1 MPPTKPTGAM
11 NLQST
16 TSLTPVENDP
26 LKSDFRN
33 FLFIVWKHLNL
44 PDPTPIQYD
53 IANYLQSGPK
63 RRVVEAF
70 RGVGKSWITSAFVCW
85 RLYCNPDRKILVIS
99 ASKTRADDFS
109 TFTLRLIFEMPI
121 LSHLRPKDG
130 QRFSKVS
137 FDVGPSR
144 AAHAPSVKSLGIT
157 SQLAGSRAHDIV
169 ADDIEV
175 PNNSDTQM
183 KRDKLKEQIKE
194 FDAILTPDPDTTIT
208 YLGTPQ
214 TEQSIYNELPSR
226 GYDVRVWPARYPT
239 EKVREKYGSAL
250 APVIAQALDDDPRI
264 EGHPTDRKRFS
275 NEDLMEREL
284 SYGRSGFSLQ
294 FMLDTSLS
302 DADKYPLKLSDL
314 VVMDLD
320 PEKAPVDLAY
330 GSSPDLMHNDLPNVG
345 MSGDRLYRPFMVS
358 SEWAPY
364 SGIVMAVDPSGRGS
378 DETAYAIVAM
388 MFSRLYLLDAGGL
401 PGGYDMPTL
410 EGIAK
415 LAKKYK
421 VNKVII
427 EPNFGDGMFNRLLS
441 PVMQRF
447 HPCTIE
453 DTERSISQKERRIID
468 SLEPAMNQHRLVVD
482 KKLIQKDYDSTLD
495 LRPEHINRYRL
506 FYQMTRLTADRGSL
520 AKDDRIDALALAV
533 HYWTDLMEQ
542 DTKVAAQQHRDE
554 LFDAELEKFM
564 AGVGFGR
571 KTTRMKW
578 N

>member
-1 MPPTKPTGAM
+1 MNQLTTTAPPSSPIVVDK
-11 NLQST
+11 
-16 TSLTPVENDP
+16 DP
-26 LKSDFRN
+26 LKADFRN
-33 FLFIVWKHLNL
+33 FLYVVWKHLNL

-53 IANYLQSGPK
+53 IAHYLQSGPK

-85 RLYCNPDRKILVIS
+85 RLYCNPNRKILVIS
-99 ASKTRADDFS
+99 ASKQRADDFS
-109 TFTLRLIFEMPI
+109 TFTLRLVFEMP
-121 LSHLRPKDG
+121 LLAHLKPRDG

-137 FDVGPSR
+137 FDVGPSG

-175 PNNSDTQM
+175 PNNSDTQT

-194 FDAILTPDPDTTIT
+194 FDAILAPGDDTTIT

-226 GYDVRVWPARYPT
+226 GYEVRIWPARYPT
-239 EKVREKYGSAL
+239 LKVLEKYGSFL
-250 APVIAQALDDDPRI
+250 APVIAQLMDNDPSI
-264 EGHPTDRKRFS
+264 EGTSTDPKRFS
-275 NEDLMEREL
+275 HEDLMEREL

-302 DADKYPLKLSDL
+302 DADRYPLKLSDL
-314 VVMDLD
+314 VIMDLD
-320 PEKAPVDLAY
+320 PTKAPIDLAY
-330 GSSPDLMHNDLPNVG
+330 GSSPELAHTDLPNVG
-345 MSGDRLYRPFMVS
+345 MAGDRLYRPFMVS
-358 SEWAPY
+358 GEWSPY
-364 SGIVMAVDPSGRGS
+364 SGIVMSVDPSGRGS
-378 DETAYAIVAM
+378 DETAYAVVAM
-388 MFSRLYLLDAGGL
+388 MYSRLYLLDAGGL

-410 EGIAK
+410 EGIGR

-421 VNKVII
+421 VNKIVV

-453 DTERSISQKERRIID
+453 DTDRSTSQKERRIID
-468 SLEPAMNQHRLVVD
+468 SLEPVMNQHRLIVD
-482 KKLIQKDYDSTLD
+482 KKLIQRDYDSTLE
-495 LRPEHINRYRL
+495 LRPEHVNRYRL

-542 DTKVAAQQHRDE
+542 DTQVAAKMHRDD
-554 LFDAELEKFM
+554 LLQADLDDFM
-564 AGVGFGR
+564 QGVGFGR
-571 KTTRMKW
+571 KTMKSSW
-578 N
+578 F

>member
-1 MPPTKPTGAM
+1 MKPTGRM
-11 NLQST
+11 NPKNT
-16 TSLTPVENDP
+16 TNLTPVVTDP
-26 LKSDFRN
+26 LKRDFRN
-33 FLFIVWKHLNL
+33 FLYVVWKHLNL

-53 IANYLQSGPK
+53 IADYLQNGPN

-70 RGVGKSWITSAFVCW
+70 RGVGKSWVTSAFVCW
-85 RLYCNPDRKILVIS
+85 RLYCNPDRKILVVS
-99 ASKTRADDFS
+99 ASKQRADDFS

-121 LSHLRPKDG
+121 LAHLKPKDG

-144 AAHAPSVKSLGIT
+144 ASHAPSVKSLGIT
-157 SQLAGSRAHDIV
+157 SQLAGSRAHDII

-175 PNNSDTQM
+175 PNNSDTQT

-194 FDAILTPDPDTTIT
+194 FDAILSPGSDSTIT

-214 TEQSIYNELPSR
+214 TEQSIYNELPNR
-226 GYDVRVWPARYPT
+226 GYTVRIWPARYPNQ
-239 EKVREKYGSAL
+239 KAREKYGPHL
-250 APVIAQALDDDPRI
+250 APSVGNALDDDPDL
-264 EGHPTDRKRFS
+264 EGKPTDKKRFS
-275 NEDLMEREL
+275 NDDLLEREL

-320 PEKAPVDLAY
+320 PTKAPIDLAY
-330 GSSPDLMHNDLPNVG
+330 GSSPELSYTDLPNVG
-345 MSGDRLYRPFMVS
+345 MAGDRLYRPFMVS
-358 SEWAPY
+358 SEWSPY
-364 SGIVMAVDPSGRGS
+364 TGIVMAVDPSGRGS

-388 MFSRLYLLDAGGL
+388 LYSRLYLLDAGGL
-401 PGGYDMPTL
+401 PGGYDMVTL

-421 VNKVII
+421 VNKVVI

-453 DTERSISQKERRIID
+453 DTARSVSQKERRIID
-468 SLEPAMNQHRLVVD
+468 SLEPVMNQHRLVVD
-482 KKLIQKDYDSTLD
+482 KKLIQRDFDSTAD
-495 LRPEHINRYRL
+495 LRPELINRYRL

-542 DTKVAAQQHRDE
+542 DTLVAAQQHRDE
-554 LFDAELEKFM
+554 LFQADLDDFM
-564 AGVGFGR
+564 EGVGFGR
-571 KTTRMKW
+571 KTMKTNW
-578 N
+578 M

>member
-1 MPPTKPTGAM
+1 MKPTGLM
-11 NLQST
+11 NPKNT
-16 TSLTPVENDP
+16 TNLTPVVTDP
-26 LKSDFRN
+26 LKRDFRN
-33 FLFIVWKHLNL
+33 FLYVVWKHLNL

-53 IANYLQSGPK
+53 IADYLQNGPN

-70 RGVGKSWITSAFVCW
+70 RGVGKSWVTSAFVCW
-85 RLYCNPDRKILVIS
+85 RLYCNPDRKILVVS
-99 ASKTRADDFS
+99 ASKQRADDFS

-121 LSHLRPKDG
+121 LAHLKPKDG

-144 AAHAPSVKSLGIT
+144 ASHAPSVKSLGIT
-157 SQLAGSRAHDIV
+157 SQLAGSRAHDII

-175 PNNSDTQM
+175 PNNSDTQT

-194 FDAILTPDPDTTIT
+194 FDAILSPGSDSTIT

-214 TEQSIYNELPSR
+214 TEQSIYNELPNR
-226 GYDVRVWPARYPT
+226 GYTVRIWPARYPNQ
-239 EKVREKYGSAL
+239 KAREKYGPHL
-250 APVIAQALDDDPRI
+250 APSVGNALDDDPDL
-264 EGHPTDRKRFS
+264 EGKPTDKKRFS
-275 NEDLMEREL
+275 NDDLLEREL

-320 PEKAPVDLAY
+320 PTKAPIDLAY
-330 GSSPDLMHNDLPNVG
+330 GSSPELSYTDLPNVG
-345 MSGDRLYRPFMVS
+345 MAGDRLYRPFMVS
-358 SEWAPY
+358 SEWSPY
-364 SGIVMAVDPSGRGS
+364 TGIVMAVDPSGRGS

-388 MFSRLYLLDAGGL
+388 LYSRLYLLDAGGL
-401 PGGYDMPTL
+401 PGGYDMVTL

-421 VNKVII
+421 VNKVVI

-453 DTERSISQKERRIID
+453 DTARSVSQKERRIID
-468 SLEPAMNQHRLVVD
+468 SLEPVMNQHRLVVD
-482 KKLIQKDYDSTLD
+482 KKLIQRDFDSTAD
-495 LRPEHINRYRL
+495 LRPELINRYRL

-542 DTKVAAQQHRDE
+542 DTLVAAQQHRDE
-554 LFDAELEKFM
+554 LFQADLDDFM
-564 AGVGFGR
+564 EGVGFGR
-571 KTTRMKW
+571 KTMKTNW
-578 N
+578 M

>member
-1 MPPTKPTGAM
+1 M
-11 NLQST
+11 NPKNST
-16 TSLTPVENDP
+16 HLTPVEKDP
-26 LKSDFRN
+26 LKADFRN

-53 IANYLQSGPK
+53 IADYLQHGPN

-70 RGVGKSWITSAFVCW
+70 RGVGKSWVTSAFVCW
-85 RLYCNPDRKILVIS
+85 RLYCNPDRKILVVS
-99 ASKTRADDFS
+99 ASKQRADDFS

-121 LSHLRPKDG
+121 LAHLKPRDG

-137 FDVGPSR
+137 FDVGPAR

-157 SQLAGSRAHDIV
+157 SQLAGSRAHDII

-175 PNNSDTQM
+175 PNNSDTQT

-194 FDAILTPDPDTTIT
+194 FDAILSPGADSTIT

-214 TEQSIYNELPSR
+214 TEQSIYNELPNR
-226 GYDVRVWPARYPT
+226 GYDVRVWPARYPNQKT
-239 EKVREKYGSAL
+239 REKYGPHL
-250 APVIAQALDDDPRI
+250 APSINKLLDDDPDL
-264 EGHPTDRKRFS
+264 EGKPTDKKRFS
-275 NEDLMEREL
+275 HEDLLEREL

-314 VVMDLD
+314 VIMDLD
-320 PEKAPVDLAY
+320 PEKAPIDLAY
-330 GSSPDLMHNDLPNVG
+330 GSSPELSYTDLPNVG
-345 MSGDRLYRPFMVS
+345 MAGDRLYRPFMVS
-358 SEWAPY
+358 SEWSPY

-388 MFSRLYLLDAGGL
+388 LYSRLFVLDAGGL

-421 VNKVII
+421 VNKVIV

-453 DTERSISQKERRIID
+453 DTERSVSQKERRIID
-468 SLEPAMNQHRLVVD
+468 SLEPVMNQHRLVVD
-482 KKLIQKDYDSTLD
+482 KRLIQKDFDSTAD
-495 LRPEHINRYRL
+495 LRPELINRYRL

-542 DTKVAAQQHRDE
+542 DTLLAAKQHRDE
-554 LFDAELEKFM
+554 MFQAELDSFM
-564 AGVGFGR
+564 EGVGFGR
-571 KTTRMKW
+571 KTTKMSW
-578 N
+578 F